1 MYCGPMRKNFLALF
15 IASAI
20 ILCNDGCFIG
30 GVAFAAPEN
39 YLAAQK
45 GLSYSLY
52 RPVNTLGFAQTKFQ
66 KLICGGGGESWIYV
80 RFNKGKKSI
89 ETMQTRKGAHCS
101 NPGLSV
107 RMPSIKINGL
117 AASVFVYC
125 DPTKPTSAKNCSI
138 TDISTVGGYIFLTLP
153 GYYGLK
159 PTDMQ
164 VQVTGGISF
173 EELVS
178 VAKSFT
184 PASTQPS
191 K

>member
-1 MYCGPMRKNFLALF
+1 MYSGGMRKNSPTLF
-15 IASAI
+15 IASAL
-20 ILCNDGCFIG
+20 ILVIG
-30 GVAFAAPEN
+30 GFLMGGSAFAASEN

-52 RPVNTLGFAQTKFQ
+52 RPVNTLGFAQSKFQ
-66 KLICGGGGESWIYV
+66 KLMCGGGGEDWIYV
-80 RFNKGKKSI
+80 NFIKGKKSI

-101 NPGLSV
+101 NPGLST
-107 RMPSIKINGL
+107 RMPSIKINGV

-125 DPTKPTSAKNCSI
+125 DPTKPSATKKCSI
-138 TDISTVGGYIFLTLP
+138 TDISKVGGYIFLTLP

-164 VQVTGGISF
+164 VQVTGGISY
-173 EELVS
+173 EKLVS